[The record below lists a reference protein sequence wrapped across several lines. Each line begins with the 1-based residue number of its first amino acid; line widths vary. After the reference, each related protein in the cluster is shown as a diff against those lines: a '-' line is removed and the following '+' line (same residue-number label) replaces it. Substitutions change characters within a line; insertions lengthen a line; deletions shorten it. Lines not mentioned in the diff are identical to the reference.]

1 MLAEIVVL
9 SVISQCAASP
19 IISVVLTRGENA
31 TLNCTGCD
39 GEWKFTSS
47 TSPLPQNL
55 STSNGATGSDV
66 YNVVNATRDGY
77 YSCGDNQCVYRV
89 EILGN
94 LFLIPLEVISCKM
107 LPSIFCLGPPVRN
120 GFAELVY
127 WCTTRDN
134 RMSCTHTFDQC
145 NVVGNPTP
153 KVDSWSRVWRCYRAA
168 FFALTVTGCL

>member
-19 IISVVLTRGENA
+19 IISVFLTRGENA

-47 TSPLPQNL
+47 TPPQSL
-55 STSNGATGSDV
+55 STPNGATGSDV

-89 EILGN
+89 EIVGN
-94 LFLIPLEVISCKM
+94 LI
-107 LPSIFCLGPPVRN
+107 
-120 GFAELVY
+120 
-127 WCTTRDN
+127 
-134 RMSCTHTFDQC
+134 FDQTLFL
-145 NVVGNPTP
+145 P
-153 KVDSWSRVWRCYRAA
+153 
-168 FFALTVTGCL
+168 